1 LEEWVAH
8 LVATHRIEPLA
19 LQRDTMV
26 LEDLGETQVDVRGD
40 QNRFIRDP
48 SRPALVVGR
57 QAELHVAFT
66 GDPKLLHLR
75 PNTHTYR
82 ALIARAEGQEIVK
95 HYRWATDTER
105 PDLKAEAASFADTIE
120 QWMGWS
126 RETVDLYNGELETLA
141 RETIQRRRE
150 RVIADHTHLD
160 DLGIPVRRRSDAP
173 QTYAAPGIVRRTPP
187 VAKPESPRAPEPTM
201 VGDLYEHTLGLIR
214 SWGKAIERTPG
225 PYADAG
231 EETLRDAL
239 LPMLNSHY
247 EGAATGETFNA
258 AGKTDILIRV
268 EDRNVFIGECKW
280 WSGPGAVTDAL
291 DQLFSYTTWRDT
303 KLALIFFV
311 DRKNPTAVVE
321 KAHALFGDHD
331 LFIGWN
337 DAGDA
342 RELRATMR
350 WPGDDSI
357 TAELHI
363 FFVHLPTQT

>member
-1 LEEWVAH
+1 
-8 LVATHRIEPLA
+8 
-19 LQRDTMV
+19 
-26 LEDLGETQVDVRGD
+26 
-40 QNRFIRDP
+40 
-48 SRPALVVGR
+48 
-57 QAELHVAFT
+57 
-66 GDPKLLHLR
+66 
-75 PNTHTYR
+75 
-82 ALIARAEGQEIVK
+82 
-95 HYRWATDTER
+95 
-105 PDLKAEAASFADTIE
+105 
-120 QWMGWS
+120 MGWS